1 MSVIKMYIAENDIT
15 IDAGEALGFYGFAGF
30 GSPLSLNETNGRTFV
45 ADTTGATA
53 KEECDNCRRSSA
65 SGVIVGQVGSGISL
79 LNLPNYLTTI
89 NLRFTHPTAV
99 LIQNARL
106 VAFDGTTLATAPTGL
121 SVYGAETIHTSRLQ
135 TDTGTGDSVWTLM
148 QGSGLQLDLVAS
160 PGTSGI
166 SPLGPATTDTR
177 HDWYVALSAIPTTPG
192 DKTFSFRADLEY
204 I

>member
-1 MSVIKMYIAENDIT
+1 MSVIDMYIAETDVKIDI
-15 IDAGEALGFYGFAGF
+15 GEALGFYGFAGF
-30 GSPLSLNETNGRTFV
+30 GSSLSLGETNGRTFV
-45 ADTTGATA
+45 TDTTGAVS
-53 KEECDNCRRSSA
+53 KEECDNCRRSSS
-65 SGVIVGQVGSGISL
+65 SGVIVGQTGSGINL

-106 VAFDGTTLATAPTGL
+106 VAFDGTALENAPTGL
-121 SVYGAETIHTSRLQ
+121 SIYGAETIHTSRLQ
-135 TDTGTGDSVWTLM
+135 TDTGIGDSAWTLM
-148 QGSGLQLDLVAS
+148 QGSGLQLDLVSS

-166 SPLGPATTDTR
+166 SPLGPATTSIR

-192 DKTFSFRADLEY
+192 DKTFGFRADLEY

>member
-1 MSVIKMYIAENDIT
+1 MSLIDMYIAETDVKIDI
-15 IDAGEALGFYGFAGF
+15 GEALGFYGFAGF
-30 GSPLSLNETNGRTFV
+30 GSPLSLGETNGRTFIT
-45 ADTTGATA
+45 DTTGAVS
-53 KEECDNCRRSSA
+53 KEECDNCRRSSS
-65 SGVIVGQVGSGISL
+65 SGVIVGQTGSGINL

-106 VAFDGTTLATAPTGL
+106 VAFDGTTLENAPTGL
-121 SVYGAETIHTSRLQ
+121 SIYGAETIHTSRLQ
-135 TDTGTGDSVWTLM
+135 TDTGTGDSAWTLM
-148 QGSGLQLDLVAS
+148 QGSGLQLDLVSS